1 MAEQG
6 QLTTTDRGGLEQEG
20 MDGLNSAFDAFRLAD
35 DMRHWAFRNATSRKK
50 ETKMKELGF
59 DDLHE
64 SQSNPMIQKL

>member
-1 MAEQG
+1 
-6 QLTTTDRGGLEQEG
+6 
-20 MDGLNSAFDAFRLAD
+20 MDGLNSAVDAFRLVD